1 MRLQKVSL
9 PVLNTSFLET
19 TLSPLL
25 LVDCQEVKNWVKCG
39 WLLAQYLRFNT
50 QFSAIQTCA
59 VVPAYCTLWKK
70 KQHWKTLSCEKNCN
84 QKASTWGLC
93 ERGHQDY
100 RLLSPGK
107 DRWLASPL
115 PVTSWFIMAPKSKS
129 PTFWEWQKWR
139 HFHHQLLKTKSL
151 TFWYIWN
158 YLHPQKKN
166 NMELEK
172 DHFQQESPFLDSM
185 LVFEDVRIFACFF
198 RVGPWRLS

>member
-1 MRLQKVSL
+1 M
-9 PVLNTSFLET
+9 
-19 TLSPLL
+19 
-25 LVDCQEVKNWVKCG
+25 
-39 WLLAQYLRFNT
+39 WLAACT
-50 QFSAIQTCA
+50 VSAIQYPIQCHSNMCSRTCLLH
-59 VVPAYCTLWKK
+59 PLKK

-158 YLHPQKKN
+158 YLHPKKKITWN
-166 NMELEK
+166 LKKIIFNRNL
-172 DHFQQESPFLDSM
+172 HFWIPCSFSRM
-185 LVFEDVRIFACFF
+185 
-198 RVGPWRLS
+198 